1 MAKKRISKKY
11 VKLGPLAG
19 GFADPFSRF
28 KILRNQVKELATP
41 QERAS
46 GRIKAAIRGGHLVIA
61 SERDYEE
68 YLETLKSEKEKA
80 ADEKVEKEKEPTL
93 AEKLDEKTNDGLL
106 KYYVD
111 NYQVDKIQIA
121 AFDKL
126 KHDGR
131 VAELV
136 GLAEDSEE

>member
-1 MAKKRISKKY
+1 M
-11 VKLGPLAG
+11 AG

-46 GRIKAAIRGGHLVIA
+46 GRIKAAIRGGHLVIVP
-61 SERDYEE
+61 ERDYEE
-68 YLETLKSEKEKA
+68 YLETLKSEEEKA
-80 ADEKVEKEKEPTL
+80 AEEKEKEEEEKVPTL
-93 AEKLDEKTNDGLL
+93 EEKLDEKTNAALL
-106 KYYVD
+106 EYYVD

-126 KHDGR
+126 KHDDR